1 MKYSRDMKALL
12 SRISLVIVGCMIVLS
27 CSKQDVKDVGK
38 DMVDVRLALSVSGTA
53 YTKDVDDADATLDYT
68 TDNQNKINDLYIL
81 LVDKDGKFQYLV
93 EELFAQDNSNTV
105 SKGIIPRPAAGSRL
119 VLMANLNQ
127 QNLSATSDIR
137 TWLNGFKGQD
147 VETIYNY
154 AVFSNTSGVWSLSS
168 RSIPMWGEVE
178 VGTQAGGE
186 LNLSC
191 DMYKALAKINIWV
204 NEKKGIEGFEI
215 NRVVV
220 KNSLD
225 KGYCVSQSYLS
236 SDISVQYGNPHI
248 PANAVNRVLD
258 AEYGNLS
265 VTTAF
270 SDEIYVVEQDNSAED
285 MDPVTVEVHYTYN
298 GAAGVGIINFKDEK
312 GNAFDVIRNHSYIF
326 NISRVSGVE
335 TNVSLIYDVV
345 DYYDIHKINLGFN

>member
-1 MKYSRDMKALL
+1 MKTLL
-12 SRISLVIVGCMIVLS
+12 SRISLIIVGCMIAMS
-27 CSKQDVKDVGK
+27 CSKQDVVDLGG
-38 DMVDVRLALSVSGTA
+38 DMVDVRLSLSISGTA
-53 YTKDVDDADATLDYT
+53 YTKDVDDADAKLDYT

-93 EELFAQDNSNTV
+93 EELLEQNNSKTV
-105 SKGIIPRPAAGSRL
+105 YEGIIPRPAAGSKL
-119 VLMANLNQ
+119 VLMANVNQ
-127 QNLSATSDIR
+127 QRMSNTEDAK
-137 TWLNGFKGQD
+137 TWLNSFKGQD
-147 VETIYNY
+147 VKNIYDC
-154 AVFSNTSGVWSLSS
+154 AVFSNTSGTWSLTS

-178 VGTQAGGE
+178 VGTPVDGN
-186 LNLSC
+186 LSLSC

-215 NRVVV
+215 NKIVV

-225 KGYCVSQSYLS
+225 KGYCVSQSYLNN
-236 SDISVQYGNPHI
+236 DVSVQYEDPYV

-258 AEYGNLS
+258 AEYANLKI
-265 VTTAF
+265 TTAY

-285 MDPVTVEVHYTYN
+285 MDPITVEVHYTYD
-298 GAAGVGIINFKDEK
+298 GAQGVGTINFKDEK
-312 GNAFDVIRNHSYIF
+312 GDAFDVTRNHSYIF
-326 NISRVSGVE
+326 NISKVSGVE